1 MTHRRGARGFGDG
14 FGVILGVRPPWR
26 PAGGLGRAEYGRAVA
41 GQGHALGAV
50 AAHKPAEPGAQAKQP
65 AQDIGVPVLVFAG
78 AGGDGEEPVLLRA
91 AQGVARG
98 GCTSEGGEQGQQQ
111 ELQRGRNPG
120 VQDRPRPGARCV
132 GFARCGGLMGHH
144 REYQHRIDR

>member
-1 MTHRRGARGFGDG
+1 M
-14 FGVILGVRPPWR
+14 ISGVRRHWGR
-26 PAGGLGRAEYGRAVA
+26 AGGLGRAEYGRAVA
-41 GQGHALGAV
+41 GKGHTLGRV
-50 AAHKPAEPGAQAKQP
+50 AAHEPAEPGAPTTQA
-65 AQDIGVPVLVFAG
+65 AQDVRIPVGVFAG
-78 AGGDGEEPVLLRA
+78 VGGDGEEPVLVRA

-98 GCTSEGGEQGQQQ
+98 GCAREGGEQGQQQ

-144 REYQHRIDR
+144 QEFQHSPDR